1 MSLSKVLSVLAVVA
15 LLPAAPVLAGDERI
29 NASPADES
37 PITREAPT
45 TPDIGRGP
53 MTGTSGTAEDP
64 SIEGTVASID
74 HDRGRFVL
82 DTEEGPIDFT
92 TTPSELAGVKVGDF
106 VRVSLVS
113 LESD

>member
-1 MSLSKVLSVLAVVA
+1 
-15 LLPAAPVLAGDERI
+15 
-29 NASPADES
+29 
-37 PITREAPT
+37 
-45 TPDIGRGP
+45 

-64 SIEGTVASID
+64 SIEGTVVSID
-74 HDRGRFVL
+74 HDSGRFVL

-92 TTPSELAGVKVGDF
+92 TTPSQLAGVEVGDL